1 MLIGLISICGLYFFC
16 SGTEGYFLGTIKGI
30 KRILSYS
37 IFIMIFASVFNII
50 PLTLKIVLLLLSLML
65 TIGMFLSQKK
75 LEQISQRA
83 VL

>member
-1 MLIGLISICGLYFFC
+1 
-16 SGTEGYFLGTIKGI
+16 LGTIKGI